1 LDERALRPGIE
12 TSLRGH
18 KPGPE
23 PSRDTLWAC
32 PFLRIP
38 ITISIYGLF
47 LQYSWWHV
55 GHALVSGLQ
64 EPCKVLEGVRLSCAA
79 LARHPPHRY
88 MLGTNRYK
96 PDHFHQTLTLR
107 RMNAP
112 RHLHGGD
119 PDDTLRMFRYVGLGL
134 AGRRAGGI
142 GISTRHTGKCA
153 VQTGSVPRNTYISAY
168 ERPEAPAWGGSW
180 RYVAHVPLC
189 WARSCRE
196 TRRRNRNQHPQHRY
210 MRGTNRLCST
220 KHFHCR
226 VCTRAE
232 ASSCLKLGVPDEG
245 AQVTLWWVRAKL
257 GKCAGETSSVEVRCV
272 GIGQLPTHN
281 SVHISCYMPPVQVG
295 SIGTQDER
303 GKRRAIMRQDN
314 RRCSGQSCD

>member
-38 ITISIYGLF
+38 ITISRYGLF

-79 LARHPPHRY
+79 LARHPPHMY
-88 MLGTNRYK
+88 MRGTNRYK
-96 PDHFHQTLTLR
+96 PDHFHQTLPLRRMNAPRHLHGGDLTIRCACSAMLVWGLQGDAQAESVSAPATQVNARYKPALSHETLTLR

-119 PDDTLRMFRYVGLGL
+119 PGDTLRMFRYVGLGL

-142 GISTRHTGKCA
+142 GISTRNTGTCA
-153 VQTGSVPRNTYISAY
+153 VQTGSVPRNTSIAAY
-168 ERPEAPAWGGSW
+168 
-180 RYVAHVPLC
+180 
-189 WARSCRE
+189 ARALR
-196 TRRRNRNQHPQHRY
+196 HLH
-210 MRGTNRLCST
+210 
-220 KHFHCR
+220 
-226 VCTRAE
+226 A
-232 ASSCLKLGVPDEG
+232 
-245 AQVTLWWVRAKL
+245 
-257 GKCAGETSSVEVRCV
+257 
-272 GIGQLPTHN
+272 
-281 SVHISCYMPPVQVG
+281 
-295 SIGTQDER
+295 
-303 GKRRAIMRQDN
+303 
-314 RRCSGQSCD
+314 